1 MYSLY
6 IRIVVMRICVIWF
19 PYESYDPLDIG
30 CSLYY
35 LLSKQKPSWTWLDI
49 DVFGVSLG
57 PWVPWP
63 CSPGKRSSTFCSLLP
78 LPFQQHPCLT
88 PIPSRNWPR
97 HRRHARHVAWIEWN
111 WMESNGIRRSAS
123 LALFWHGAAWYLITE
138 QVGRKKSMPQICE
151 TYETSWNRR
160 TSTVSTKLMV
170 ERCSRWFLPKQSQRL
185 KECVTDQPGLK
196 WKPCGAVLNLD
207 GVSDNWG
214 PKGKAPRGCP
224 AASNQDEPSQPSL
237 TLATS
242 LHHFF
247 IHPSYALK
255 SLPESSEFF
264 FWEWHPTWC

>member
-111 WMESNGIRRSAS
+111 RMESGEAPPSPSSGMEQPDIWSLNKLGGKSQCRRYAKHMKLRETEGLQPFQPSWWLKDVQGGFSPSRAKDSKSVWLIS
-123 LALFWHGAAWYLITE
+123 LAWNGSP
-138 QVGRKKSMPQICE
+138 VGQC
-151 TYETSWNRR
+151 
-160 TSTVSTKLMV
+160 
-170 ERCSRWFLPKQSQRL
+170 
-185 KECVTDQPGLK
+185 
-196 WKPCGAVLNLD
+196 
-207 GVSDNWG
+207 
-214 PKGKAPRGCP
+214 
-224 AASNQDEPSQPSL
+224 
-237 TLATS
+237 
-242 LHHFF
+242 
-247 IHPSYALK
+247 
-255 SLPESSEFF
+255 
-264 FWEWHPTWC
+264 